1 MLDLGLDLNVW
12 PWIWLVIAVGFALIE
27 LTVLGGSFIL
37 LPFALSAFAASLLG
51 FYDVSV
57 EVQWLVF
64 LIGGGVLFTIFY
76 RWATKFLRDNVLPPG
91 VGADR
96 LVGMVGT
103 VTVAISPDDLDRGG
117 RVSVTGEVWGAI
129 SDVPMELPVGSKVK
143 IVAMQGTRVKV
154 EPVHQPSE
162 GQS

>member
-1 MLDLGLDLNVW
+1 MLDLGLDLDVW
-12 PWIWLVIAVGFALIE
+12 PWIWLVIAIGFALIE
-27 LTVLGGSFIL
+27 LTVLGGSFVL

-64 LIGGGVLFTIFY
+64 LVGGGVLFLVFY

-103 VTVAISPDDLDRGG
+103 VTVAISPDDLERRG

-129 SDVPMELPVGSKVK
+129 SDVPMELPVGSKVRV
-143 IVAMQGTRVKV
+143 VAMQGTRVKV
-154 EPVHQPSE
+154 EPVHQTSE